1 MLEVFEMGEVIAER
15 IESEEINRQ
24 MEELQI
30 NYNEALAG
38 GYTDMAEVYQEKMK
52 ELAEKTET
60 EEDDDYHQGKQLSFE
75 GTLKAHQGMASEET
89 SEETDC
95 LWRETYE
102 DDSGTIIE
110 TTGGQARSGEIS
122 FGSSDLKTLEARADK
137 WLKDVEFHEGQIET
151 NTKLERDTSKNMS
164 DLKSAK
170 RQYEMAVKE
179 LEWARKHQ

>member
-60 EEDDDYHQGKQLSFE
+60 EEDDDYHQGK
-75 GTLKAHQGMASEET
+75 SE
-89 SEETDC
+89 
-95 LWRETYE
+95 L
-102 DDSGTIIE
+102 
-110 TTGGQARSGEIS
+110 S
-122 FGSSDLKTLEARADK
+122 FGSSDIKTLEARADK
-137 WLKDVEFHEGQIET
+137 WLKDVEFHEVQIET

-170 RQYEMAVKE
+170 RQYEMAVKD